1 MPTTCEEKDTG
12 FVIPLVNFADHEG
25 FPLPPSTPERR
36 SMHASLARLSLRTA
50 ALLASLL
57 APALARAAEPQV
69 LAVAAIDGY
78 ADLKKQLAWLGSQIG
93 QPTLAIAA
101 DSMLMMATQGRGV
114 NGLDTQRPMGVVV
127 TTDGTQPIVHGYI
140 PVKSLDKLLESL
152 QASIGVA
159 EKDGDVRRVTMPSG
173 ATVEFVE
180 RAAPSGTWAVAGLP
194 GGPAGMA
201 DPLPVLEPVAKQLS
215 IGLRVFPSLMPDALR
230 KQLEILLD
238 QAARQAAA
246 QGQPIDPGTAQQFL
260 AGLADTES
268 LSLGL
273 AIDATANQIF
283 VESDVINVAGSPA
296 AKRIAAAG
304 KAALTVGLPPSADG
318 RRAAI
323 QGHVAQVIPAD
334 VQPQIVQSLDASLA
348 DADQADEPLTKT
360 VGAIA
365 RSLLTAMLGTGSME
379 AAVAVDTSVATA
391 AAPLPAVTAG
401 VRVKDGKA
409 LEAQLKKALGD
420 GGSLPGAKVTFDA
433 GTAGGATLHTVRLA
447 IDDDEVAKRFGDA
460 VELTLAVAPQYAF
473 VLVGGNV
480 KARAAAAV
488 AASGKPVA
496 DAKPIAD
503 LRAGM
508 EELLT
513 YAKSVDVDDEEEAE
527 RGAAAARAAGK
538 ADATLEVRPVE
549 RGTATRLVIDAGVL
563 KAIAA
568 MRAPPQAAAPGL
580 PAGVP
585 LPQGF
590 PIPVPVR

>member
-1 MPTTCEEKDTG
+1 MR
-12 FVIPLVNFADHEG
+12 A
-25 FPLPPSTPERR
+25 PLPRFT
-36 SMHASLARLSLRTA
+36 LCTA
-50 ALLASLL
+50 ALLASLFAV
-57 APALARAAEPQV
+57 APARSRGAEPRV
-69 LAVAAIDGY
+69 LAVVAVDGY
-78 ADLKKQLAWLGSQIG
+78 ADIKKQLAWLGSQIG

-114 NGLDTQRPMGVVV
+114 NGLDTQRPMGLVV

-159 EKDGDVRRVTMPSG
+159 EKEGDVRRVTMPSG
-173 ATVEFVE
+173 TTVEFVE
-180 RAAPSGTWAVAGLP
+180 RAAPSGAWAVAGLP

-201 DPLPVLEPVAKQLS
+201 DPLPVLGPVAKQLS
-215 IGLRVFPSLMPDALR
+215 IGIRVFPSLMPDAVR
-230 KQLEILLD
+230 KQLEAVLE

-246 QGQPIDPGTAQQFL
+246 QGQPIEPGTAEQFI

-268 LSLGL
+268 VSLGL
-273 AIDATANQIF
+273 AIDATANQVIA
-283 VESDVINVAGSPA
+283 ESDVINVAGSPA

-304 KAALTVGLPPSADG
+304 QGSLTVGLPPAADG

-323 QGHVAQVIPAD
+323 QGHVAQAIPAD
-334 VQPQIVQSLDASLA
+334 LQPQVVKSFDAWLDA
-348 DADQADEPLTKT
+348 DPDDIPFKKP

-365 RSLLTAMLGTGSME
+365 RSLLAAVLGTGSME
-379 AAVAVDTSVATA
+379 AAVAVDTSTATT

-401 VRVKDGKA
+401 MRVKDGKA
-409 LEAQLKKALGD
+409 LESQLKKAVGD
-420 GGSLPGAKVTFDA
+420 FGQLPDAVKVTFDA

-447 IDDDEVAKRFGDA
+447 IDDDDVAKQVGDA

-473 VLVGGNV
+473 VLVGGDV

-488 AASGKPVA
+488 AASGKPVP

-508 EELLT
+508 TELLA
-513 YAKSVDVDDEEEAE
+513 YAKAIERGNGEEAE

-538 ADATLEVRPVE
+538 ADAMLEVRPVD

-568 MRAPPQAAAPGL
+568 MAAPPQPAVRGL
-580 PAGVP
+580 PPGVP

>member
-1 MPTTCEEKDTG
+1 
-12 FVIPLVNFADHEG
+12 
-25 FPLPPSTPERR
+25 
-36 SMHASLARLSLRTA
+36 MHASLARLSLRTA
-50 ALLASLL
+50 ALLASLLAL

-215 IGLRVFPSLMPDALR
+215 IGLRVFPSLMPDAVR
-230 KQLEILLD
+230 KQLEMLLE

-246 QGQPIDPGTAQQFL
+246 QGQPIAPGTAEQFL

-283 VESDVINVAGSPA
+283 VETDAINVAGSPA

-334 VQPQIVQSLDASLA
+334 LQPQVVKSLDDSIG
-348 DADQADEPLTKT
+348 QADEPLVKT
-360 VGAIA
+360 VGTIA

-409 LEAQLKKALGD
+409 LESQLKKALGD

-473 VLVGGNV
+473 VLIGGDV

-488 AASGKPVA
+488 AACGKPVA

-513 YAKSVDVDDEEEAE
+513 YAKSVDDDGEEAE

-538 ADATLEVRPVE
+538 ADAALEVRPVE